1 MQSNNTPN
9 CHPSEKHPQEWDFDE
24 EFDGGEET
32 CGRVIINLY
41 TYLLPMSPGT
51 RVLLISKDPAAPI
64 EFPAWCRMT
73 RNTLLDMR
81 HPYYLIEYKP
91 ELKKEQSHGEPILRD
106 HQPLPY

>member
-1 MQSNNTPN
+1 MTSNHAQDDHSQAT
-9 CHPSEKHPQEWDFDE
+9 HPQEWEFDE

-41 TYLLPMSPGT
+41 TYLLPMPPGT
-51 RVLLISKDPAAPI
+51 KVMLISMDPAAPI

-91 ELKKEQSHGEPILRD
+91 ERKKEQPHGEPILCD
-106 HQPLPY
+106 HQPLPH

>member
-1 MQSNNTPN
+1 MPAQSPTFRQGGARISMHENRPA
-9 CHPSEKHPQEWDFDE
+9 HWEFED

-41 TYLLPMSPGT
+41 TYLKQVAPGT
-51 RVLLISKDPAAPI
+51 KVLLISRDAAAPI

-73 RNTLLDMR
+73 GNTLLEQA

-91 ELKKEQSHGEPILRD
+91 ELKGV
-106 HQPLPY
+106 

>member
-1 MQSNNTPN
+1 MKCPKESSTALPQEQAGGDRTDA
-9 CHPSEKHPQEWDFDE
+9 KHPREWEFDE
-24 EFDGGEET
+24 EFDGGDET

-41 TYLLPMSPGT
+41 TYLLPMPPGT
-51 RVLLISKDPAAPI
+51 RVMLISKDPAAPI

-91 ELKKEQSHGEPILRD
+91 ELKKE
-106 HQPLPY
+106 

>member
-1 MQSNNTPN
+1 MP
-9 CHPSEKHPQEWDFDE
+9 PQEWEFDE

-41 TYLLPMSPGT
+41 TYLLPLPPGT
-51 RVLLISKDPAAPI
+51 KVLLISKDPAAPI

-73 RNTLLDMR
+73 RNPLLDMR

-91 ELKKEQSHGEPILRD
+91 ERKKESPHGEPILRD
-106 HQPLPY
+106 HQPLPH

>member
-1 MQSNNTPN
+1 MIQEQSPNHNDSPNTSREEAP
-9 CHPSEKHPQEWDFDE
+9 PQEWEFDE

-41 TYLLPMSPGT
+41 TYLLPMPPGT
-51 RVLLISKDPAAPI
+51 KVLLISKDPAAPI

-81 HPYYLIEYKP
+81 HPHYLIEYKP
-91 ELKKEQSHGEPILRD
+91 ERKKE
-106 HQPLPY
+106 